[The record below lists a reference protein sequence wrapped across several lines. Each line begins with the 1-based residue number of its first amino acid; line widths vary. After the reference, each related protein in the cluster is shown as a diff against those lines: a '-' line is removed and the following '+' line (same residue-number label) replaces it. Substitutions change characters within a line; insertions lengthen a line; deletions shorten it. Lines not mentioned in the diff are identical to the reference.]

1 MKPSKSGQLLIF
13 LLILISL
20 MGTSSADVIDPGEK
34 NVPFSYKIT
43 NIQDYPGYVFILHGT
58 PNPSMEILNTSEFS
72 FYKLSTCSIYAVPRN
87 VFNEVQMNQMD
98 ETQLSAFL
106 NNDSR
111 VVRSSLKLEGSY
123 GNVNQANPLESAL
136 IILNIK
142 SIQGNNLDIQKDKII
157 YGYNN
162 GQNIEKPFQSQNQTP
177 EPTSFG
183 PSWDYYLYFIVL
195 PIIALGIILFII
207 ILRRKR
213 S

>member
-1 MKPSKSGQLLIF
+1 MKPSRSGQVLVL
-13 LLILISL
+13 LLILLSI
-20 MGTSSADVIDPGEK
+20 MGTSSADVINPGEK
-34 NVPFSYKIT
+34 NVPFNYKIT
-43 NIQDYPGYVFILHGT
+43 NIQDYPDYVFILHGT
-58 PNPSMEILNTSEFS
+58 PNPSMEVLNTSEFS

-106 NNDSR
+106 NNDTR
-111 VVRSSLKLEGSY
+111 VARSNLKLEGTY
-123 GNVNQANPLESAL
+123 GNVNQANPLETAL

-177 EPTSFG
+177 EPTSPG
-183 PSWDYYLYFIVL
+183 LSWDYYLYFIVL
-195 PIIALGIILFII
+195 PLIALGIILFII
-207 ILRRKR
+207 IRRKTH
-213 S
+213 

>member
-1 MKPSKSGQLLIF
+1 MKPSKSGQVLVL
-13 LLILISL
+13 LLILLSI
-20 MGTSSADVIDPGEK
+20 MGTSSADVINPGEK
-34 NVPFSYKIT
+34 NVPFSYKII
-43 NIQDYPGYVFILHGT
+43 NIQDYPDYVFILHGT
-58 PNPSMEILNTSEFS
+58 PNPSMEVLNTSEFS

-106 NNDSR
+106 NNDTR
-111 VVRSSLKLEGSY
+111 VARSNLKLEGTY
-123 GNVNQANPLESAL
+123 GNVNQANPLETAL

-162 GQNIEKPFQSQNQTP
+162 GQKVEKPFQSQNQTP
-177 EPTSFG
+177 EPTSPG
-183 PSWDYYLYFIVL
+183 LSWDYYLYFIVL

-207 ILRRKR
+207 IRRKTH
-213 S
+213 